1 MCVAKDYNITDKEFL
16 FCQEYVACH
25 CNGTQAYINVYGTKN
40 KDSARSKASQLLA
53 KVNVRRCKDDLVAK
67 MSFNKQA
74 IINEAIQNLINIANG
89 EADEETI
96 IKVGSQQKKIKNKS
110 QLRDR
115 LQATELLMKLY
126 NAFDTTSNQ
135 DEDADVEALKD
146 SKNNAKNENVE
157 IKELE
162 DESE

>member
-1 MCVAKDYNITDKEFL
+1 MCVAKDYGITDKEFL

-25 CNGTQAYINVYGTKN
+25 CNGTQAYINVFKTKN
-40 KDSARSKASQLLA
+40 RDSARSKASQLLA
-53 KVNVRRCKDDLVAK
+53 KVNIRRCKDDLVAK

-96 IKVGSQQKKIKNKS
+96 IKVGTQQKKIKNKS

-126 NAFDTTSNQ
+126 NAFDTTSSQ
-135 DEDADVEALKD
+135 DEDIDVESLKE
-146 SKNNAKNENVE
+146 SKETAKQEVVE

-162 DESE
+162 DDR

>member
-1 MCVAKDYNITDKEFL
+1 MCVAKDYGITDKEFL

-96 IKVGSQQKKIKNKS
+96 IKVGTQQKKIKNKS

-135 DEDADVEALKD
+135 DEDADVESLKE
-146 SKNNAKNENVE
+146 SKETAKQEVVE

-162 DESE
+162 DDR

>member
-1 MCVAKDYNITDKEFL
+1 MCVAKDYGITDKEFL

-25 CNGTQAYINVYGTKN
+25 CNGTQAYINIYGTKN
-40 KDSARSKASQLLA
+40 KDTA
-53 KVNVRRCKDDLVAK
+53 KVQASKLLTKPNVRRCKDDLVAK

-89 EADEETI
+89 DADEETI

-126 NAFDTTSNQ
+126 NAFDTTSSQ
-135 DEDADVEALKD
+135 DEDIDVESLKE
-146 SKNNAKNENVE
+146 SKETAKQETIE
-157 IKELE
+157 IKELK
-162 DESE
+162 DDR

>member
-146 SKNNAKNENVE
+146 SKSNAKTENVE

>member
-1 MCVAKDYNITDKEFL
+1 MCVAKDYGITDKEFL

-53 KVNVRRCKDDLVAK
+53 KVNIRRCKDDLVAK

-126 NAFDTTSNQ
+126 NAFDTTSSQ
-135 DEDADVEALKD
+135 DEDMDVESLKE
-146 SKNNAKNENVE
+146 SKETAKQEVVE

-162 DESE
+162 E

>member
-1 MCVAKDYNITDKEFL
+1 MCVAKDYGITDKEFL

-25 CNGTQAYINVYGTKN
+25 CNGTQAYINVYGVKN
-40 KDSARSKASQLLA
+40 RDTAKANASRLLTNA
-53 KVNVRRCKDDLVAK
+53 NIRRCKDDLVAK

-89 EADEETI
+89 EADEETLI
-96 IKVGSQQKKIKNKS
+96 LVGTQQKKIKNKS

-126 NAFDTTSNQ
+126 NAFETTSNQ

-146 SKNNAKNENVE
+146 SKSNAKNENVE